1 MDWEEELKVGQG
13 ETQSQQLNLQGLM
26 QHENPGLNPK
36 TIMKKK
42 KKLLSI
48 SRGQKLGIIPGTS
61 YTPMKLG
68 LKRGPAWRP

>member
-42 KKLLSI
+42 K
-48 SRGQKLGIIPGTS
+48 S
-61 YTPMKLG
+61 Y
-68 LKRGPAWRP
+68 